1 VLAECVDDRNRS
13 RLTAAGAT
21 VVLRPNR
28 AYPEMT
34 VTALMHPGSSEILEN
49 LVSAVGERIVLV
61 KGEFRGRWKAL
72 VLQFLERGEGLP
84 VAARLKGGAIVT
96 APPAERELEGDA
108 LYVLKS
114 ARSGAT
120 A

>member
-1 VLAECVDDRNRS
+1 VDDRNRT
-13 RLTAAGAT
+13 RLAAAGAN
-21 VVLRPNR
+21 VVLRPIR
-28 AYPEMT
+28 AYPEMSI
-34 VTALMHPGSSEILEN
+34 TALMHPGSSEILEN

-96 APPAERELEGDA
+96 APAADRELEGDA

-114 ARSGAT
+114 AKSGVT